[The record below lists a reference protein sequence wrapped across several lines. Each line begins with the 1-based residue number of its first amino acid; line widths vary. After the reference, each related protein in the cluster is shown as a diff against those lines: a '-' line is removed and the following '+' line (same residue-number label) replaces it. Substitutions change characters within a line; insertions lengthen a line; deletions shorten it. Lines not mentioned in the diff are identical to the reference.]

1 MKRAVTKPALIF
13 ALFLTLWIPTLVLP
27 FASAA
32 PNATSEIDFAALEAV
47 IASQMSK
54 HGLPGVAL
62 AVIEGDQVTYL
73 QGYGAASRRRPMTY
87 QTQMF
92 IGSQSKSFTALAIA
106 QLAEQGKLDLE
117 APVQTYIPWFR
128 VADETASRQITIDHL
143 LHHTSGLSESGFGV
157 LLSPTATAE
166 EAVRSLSRAQLTAPV
181 GSKHQYFNLG
191 YSVLAYLVEII
202 SGERYADYL
211 QEHIFVPFGMK
222 ATTANHSAAINLAQG
237 YSRLFGFAIPM
248 QQSVPVYA
256 VGEGYIISTAEDMA
270 RYAIAMQNGGEG
282 LVSPEMMRRIF
293 TPGEGSYGMG
303 WIIVDGGAK
312 IYHGG
317 ANETFRSE
325 VNLYPERERAFVLLT
340 NQGHLIDHF
349 VSAVQ
354 LTSSVEAVVLGQNP
368 PPSSRGWS
376 IRWFGWGMGIACLA
390 LLALHTRNFLALRN
404 WKQHASNMPATKRVM
419 SVAMSFLIP
428 TIILIVVFSQFRAF
442 YGNRFNLLANIV
454 YMPTGLPD
462 VFILLFLAGTL
473 PDYIQ
478 GITKLFLWPKQS
490 A

>member
-1 MKRAVTKPALIF
+1 MLF
-13 ALFLTLWIPTLVLP
+13 ALFLALFLPSLVLP
-27 FASAA
+27 PASAA
-32 PNATSEIDFAALEAV
+32 PPATSGIDFATLDAV

-62 AVIEGDQVTYL
+62 AVVEGDQVTYL

-143 LHHTSGLSESGFGV
+143 LHHTSGLSESGYEV
-157 LLSPTATAE
+157 VLSPAATVE

-191 YSVLAYLVEII
+191 YSVLAYLVEVI
-202 SGERYADYL
+202 SGESYADYL
-211 QEHIFVPFGMK
+211 QEHIFVPLGMK
-222 ATTANHSAAINLAQG
+222 ATTADPSAAINLAQG
-237 YSRLFGFAIPM
+237 YSRLFGVAIPM
-248 QQSVPVYA
+248 EQSVPLSA

-270 RYAIAMQNGGEG
+270 RYAIAMQNGGAG
-282 LVSPEMMRRIF
+282 LVSPEMIERIF
-293 TPGEGSYGMG
+293 TPGDGSYGMG

-317 ANETFRSE
+317 ANETFRTE

-349 VSAVQ
+349 VSAAQ
-354 LTSSVEAVVLGQNP
+354 LTSSVEAVVLGQDP
-368 PPSSRGWS
+368 PPVLQGWS
-376 IRWFGWGMGIACLA
+376 MRWFGWGMGIACLA
-390 LLALHTRNFLALRN
+390 LLALHTRNFLALQN
-404 WKQHASNMPATKRVM
+404 WREHASKMPTAKRVM
-419 SVAMSFLIP
+419 NVAVSFLIP
-428 TIILIVVFSQFRAF
+428 TVILIVV
-442 YGNRFNLLANIV
+442 
-454 YMPTGLPD
+454 
-462 VFILLFLAGTL
+462 
-473 PDYIQ
+473 
-478 GITKLFLWPKQS
+478 KW
-490 A
+490 